1 MAYDH
6 KIDTWCY
13 WMLLILAFFSNLS
26 TGVSSVAVAIV
37 ALLIL
42 YSGIKLKKWPE
53 FDPEILRIFGV
64 YFFLQIVIA
73 ALSLNPSVS
82 LRSVAGE
89 IHRCF
94 PLFFA
99 MYFIK
104 REHQVKGILLAFM
117 FASIVS
123 AICGFYQYFIMGV
136 PRVYAFSHTPTFY
149 ASLLLMQFPVLWLTS
164 TLDFMPKWSRIA
176 AFVMGAVAVLML
188 ILTGTRG
195 AWLAFLVE
203 LAFIACFYKRW
214 RVLAAKGVLV
224 LLALMAVLFSTVP
237 VLQAR
242 IETMANPNFQSNSE
256 RLLMWKS
263 ASEIVADY
271 PIHGIGQ
278 DVFGFEYNT
287 KYIAPEAKERSE
299 PGKPE
304 TGHTHPHNN
313 LLKVTSEGGI
323 LGFCSFLLLHGYFFR
338 RFWKLQRQEQKYM
351 MISYGM
357 TAVLVALGLQL
368 EGITDTNMNQVP
380 IMREYWLL
388 VGMLLIAGRVT
399 GYKQHHGN

>member
-1 MAYDH
+1 
-6 KIDTWCY
+6 
-13 WMLLILAFFSNLS
+13 
-26 TGVSSVAVAIV
+26 
-37 ALLIL
+37 
-42 YSGIKLKKWPE
+42 
-53 FDPEILRIFGV
+53 
-64 YFFLQIVIA
+64 
-73 ALSLNPSVS
+73 
-82 LRSVAGE
+82 
-89 IHRCF
+89 
-94 PLFFA
+94 
-99 MYFIK
+99 
-104 REHQVKGILLAFM
+104 
-117 FASIVS
+117 
-123 AICGFYQYFIMGV
+123 
-136 PRVYAFSHTPTFY
+136 
-149 ASLLLMQFPVLWLTS
+149 WLTS
-164 TLDFMPKWSRIA
+164 ALDFMPKWSRIA

-214 RVLAAKGVLV
+214 RVLAAKGMLV

-237 VLQAR
+237 VLQTR

-323 LGFCSFLLLHGYFFR
+323 LGFCSFLLLHGYFFW
-338 RFWKLQRQEQKYM
+338 RFWKMQRQEHSYM